1 MNNGLQVHE
10 AASIFPMMPDD
21 DYSELVDDIRKH
33 GLRDKI
39 RLLDGKIIDGRNR
52 YRACSD
58 AGVEPQFESISTDD
72 PAAYVVSVNLH
83 RRQLTPSQR
92 SMVAARV
99 REFYDNAAKERQRAS
114 GGDQKAKAVVEK
126 LPQPDTGK
134 ARDQA
139 GKAAGV
145 SGKMVDYATKVLKQ
159 AAPEIIA
166 AVDTGKMAVKTAAI
180 VASEPVETQREI
192 AASTPNRIYKAG
204 KNGVATVKEELQE
217 PTPEQR
223 AKSKAIFLANEAIDA
238 LKRIQKNDPLRKRG
252 FQIVNDWI
260 RANQ

>member
-1 MNNGLQVHE
+1 MSETMNNGLQVHE

-21 DYSELVDDIRKH
+21 DYAELVDDIRKH

-99 REFYDNAAKERQRAS
+99 REFYDNAAKERMVAGKKIEPSGKSS
-114 GGDQKAKAVVEK
+114 GGSGD
-126 LPQPDTGK
+126 

-139 GKAAGV
+139 GKAVGV